1 MITMQN
7 KSFLKWAGGKS
18 KLMDTLKPHFCK
30 GNRFIEPFFGAGNV
44 SLNVN
49 YEEYIVNDANPDLID
64 LWKQL
69 KKEGEGFINYCQT
82 FFEGQEGFTEEQAK
96 ENYYKNRDTFNTTD
110 DKRKKSA
117 LFLYM
122 NKFGFNGMCRYG
134 KNNKFNIPWGQK
146 GFNAKNKVVGF
157 PDKEMITCYNKI
169 KNFQFFNL
177 DFTDIFSMIKRGD
190 VVYCDPPYYNISK
203 SGAKS
208 FTKYSQK
215 DFSEEQQLQLAKCCR
230 EAADKGACVI
240 VSNSGA
246 DEIQEIY
253 RSYGGDIHYVNVKR
267 SLNPQYKGGTG
278 KVKETITVFN
288 NLKLPITFYGNDY
301 Y

>member
-1 MITMQN
+1 MINMQN

-30 GNRFIEPFFGAGNV
+30 GSRFIEPFFGAGNV

-49 YEEYIVNDANPDLID
+49 YKEYIVNDANPDLID

-69 KKEGEGFINYCQT
+69 KKEGEGFIDYCQT

-110 DKRKKSA
+110 DKRQKAA

-157 PDKEMITCYNKI
+157 PDKEMIACYNKI

-177 DFTDIFSMIKRGD
+177 DFTDIFSMIERGD

-230 EAADKGACVI
+230 EAADKDACVI

-253 RSYGGDIHYVNVKR
+253 KSYGGDIHYVNVKR

-278 KVKETITVFN
+278 KVKETITVFSK
-288 NLKLPITFYGNDY
+288 LKLPITFYGNDY